1 MSVYLFVTPYGQRTA
16 DSGQWIVKISTM
28 SKTNFD
34 PTYFLRFHIYFN
46 VCVIVCRDVGVFFLL
61 LLFFVIG
68 IVDFLQ
74 DWSTKKKFERAFKIY
89 FGRKDPDG
97 LSVMEP
103 KPYKLRFQGEYL
115 SCFFLL
121 NFISVHIFFFFIDL
135 SILLFFENH
144 FFSWYLKSFLNANF
158 IN

>member
-1 MSVYLFVTPYGQRTA
+1 MFVYLSVCHAMWTA
-16 DSGQWIVKISTM
+16 DSGQWIVKISTI

-46 VCVIVCRDVGVFFLL
+46 VRVFVCHDVSIFFLL

-103 KPYKLRFQGEYL
+103 KPYKLRFQGDHL

-121 NFISVHIFFFFIDL
+121 NFISVH
-135 SILLFFENH
+135 
-144 FFSWYLKSFLNANF
+144 FFSFLPISLSYCFLKIVYFLD
-158 IN
+158 I